1 MRKGRKVILVALTFF
16 MLMLTACGGGAAE
29 EPVASDGE
37 FNPADHTIYYV
48 NWLKGH
54 PVIRLMTL
62 GFLDG
67 VEELGYDYKMIL
79 FDDVEVADLVAGFE
93 QAAVEGASAVS
104 GFIPDPGVGPAVAA
118 LGEAGIPFI
127 SHHFPAS
134 AEEYPGLSGWIAADV
149 EQYAIDVAMAMGEEL
164 ERRGIEEGKI
174 AITQATFNTVE
185 NLVAETFTATMQAEF
200 PAYEIL
206 DPQEEGGDLTAAI
219 AKASAIL
226 TANPDIV
233 GALST
238 TGNGPTTW
246 SSAVSDTGFADGEIV
261 IISMDYTRPNLD
273 LVKEGKVYALVGQPL
288 YEEFYEGVFLLD
300 KLLRGEEI
308 EFENAYRAPII
319 TVDDLDTY
327 YALNDDVESKLGE

>member
-1 MRKGRKVILVALTFF
+1 MAKKPVLHRDYDKIEVYGNVINMALTH
-16 MLMLTACGGGAAE
+16 AE
-29 EPVASDGE
+29 VK
-37 FNPADHTIYYV
+37 T
-48 NWLKGH
+48 
-54 PVIRLMTL
+54 RL
-62 GFLDG
+62 
-67 VEELGYDYKMIL
+67 EELGYDYKMIL

-104 GFIPDPGVGPAVAA
+104 GFIPDPGVGPSVAA

-127 SHHFPAS
+127 SHHFPA
-134 AEEYPGLSGWIAADV
+134 AADEYPGLSGWIAADV
-149 EQYAIDVAMAMGEEL
+149 EQYAIDAAMAMGEEL
-164 ERRGIEEGKI
+164 GNRGIEEGKI

-185 NLVAETFTATMQAEF
+185 NLVAEVFTATMQEEF
-200 PAYEIL
+200 PQFEVL
-206 DPQEEGGDLTAAI
+206 TPQEEGGDLTAAI

-246 SSAVSDTGFADGEIV
+246 SSAAADTGFEDGEIV

-273 LVKEGKVYALVGQPL
+273 LVREGKVYALVGQPL

-300 KLLRGEEI
+300 RLLRGEEI
-308 EFENAYRAPII
+308 EFENEYRAPII

-327 YALNDDVESKLGE
+327 YALNDEVESKLGE